1 MRGAAAGELTQ
12 QEREG
17 EERERERE
25 GERIG
30 LGKTQ
35 QEGRA
40 SEGKVRQSEK
50 DSAR

>member
-25 GERIG
+25 RGGKDRTGED
-30 LGKTQ
+30 T
-35 QEGRA
+35 
-40 SEGKVRQSEK
+40 
-50 DSAR
+50 ARRKGE

>member
-12 QEREG
+12 QEREREG
-17 EERERERE
+17 EKRVRERE

-35 QEGRA
+35 QEGRR
-40 SEGKVRQSEK
+40 K
-50 DSAR
+50 